1 MNPIIQPQTNYSIIK
16 RKAKMEF
23 FVQRIINYRFMDR
36 YNKYNHLDF
45 RIAFNSKTFFYQ

>member
-23 FVQRIINYRFMDR
+23 FVQRIINSRFMDR
-36 YNKYNHLDF
+36 YNFNHLDF
-45 RIAFNSKTFFYQ
+45 RIAFNSKKFI